1 MNGIEK
7 ITRRIDTDAQAEI
20 DGLLAAA
27 RAEAEGIEAKYR
39 SQAER
44 EAASLQARNEKAAAE
59 REERLVSVTQMEAR
73 KVLLGAKQET
83 VEAAFAKALEVL
95 CALPEERYAEVA
107 ADLMVKAAPD
117 GMGEVI
123 FSARDRERIG
133 VTAVSKANERLGAIG
148 HLTLSQETRPI
159 QGGLILKNGSVEVN
173 CTFETL
179 VRLHKG
185 EMAGEV
191 AKRLFPGA

>member
-20 DGLLAAA
+20 EKLLATA
-27 RAEAEGIEAKYR
+27 RAEAEEITAKYR

-44 EAASLQARNEKAAAE
+44 EAAALKARNEKAAAE

-73 KVLLGAKQET
+73 KALLSAKQEA
-83 VEAAFAKALEVL
+83 VESAFAKALEVM
-95 CALPEERYAEVA
+95 CALPEDRYAAVA
-107 ADLMVKAAPD
+107 ADLMVKAAPN

-123 FSARDRERIG
+123 FSPQDRERIG
-133 VTAVSKANERLGAIG
+133 LSAVSKANERLGAAG
-148 HLTLSQETRPI
+148 RLTLSQETRPI
-159 QGGLILKNGSVEVN
+159 KGGLILKNGSVEVN

-191 AKRLFPGA
+191 AKRLFPEA